1 MILMQLSSQRS
12 PVRSPVRSSVGSPVD
27 MRKQLALCLT
37 LIFLSIGLVACES
50 TEEEVWEGEDAPPFC
65 PSTWFDSGEIGLGMF
80 NRKTLDMT
88 MT

>member
-12 PVRSPVRSSVGSPVD
+12 PVRSPDRSPVD
-27 MRKQLALCLT
+27 MRKQLALCLS

-50 TEEEVWEGEDAPPFC
+50 TEDEVWEDAPPFC
-65 PSTWFDSGEIGLGMF
+65 PSTWFDSGEIGLGTF
-80 NRKTLDMT
+80 NIKTLDMT